1 MASFYTGID
10 LSRRV
15 SEHVPRAPF
24 SRPPPIC
31 AAHGSRGADSLSSS
45 LFIMTDDG
53 YLELDDPT
61 AFDTDG
67 VYHAGPR
74 EKKDSRWGWTY
85 AAVLVSTL
93 ACGAVASARADPHYD
108 ALTDPELM
116 RRASHCAARSPSADA
131 TYRRSLVASSGD
143 ESDDTAFVRE
153 DLPWVV
159 GTLAGALVVGVAFL
173 ALFRVA
179 ARTATYGVVAVKL
192 VAVATLGFT
201 LALRASSPAWSVLV
215 LLVVAIYAVCLYL
228 WRREIDLVARLL
240 AAAAQS
246 IHDNPHIISAVVAL
260 KLALVAV
267 LVPIFALAVRAG
279 RVGELARD
287 PDVVL
292 VAGDAC
298 ASSRD
303 EQNTDPVDCCVWRS
317 DDWYPSYVALACFA
331 ALWTI
336 MLAFEARVF
345 IVSDVV
351 AQWYFSPPTRRE
363 YAGATSIAASHAFG
377 SSFGSLALGSLV
389 LSIVAILREANRR
402 VRENMNRHGS
412 GVSRVAACVV
422 AACAECVFALVSFV
436 SKFATIRMAIT
447 GDGFCDAASDVSALL
462 ARNFM
467 SSYGVWWLPGFIL
480 SAAVAL
486 VAAAYGTLVGF
497 AHYAAGSA
505 AAAAKEHPGDDAFL
519 FGIVACVLAWIV
531 LRFCARV
538 LLDVVDATYVCYA
551 SDLDRGADV
560 GAWSGS
566 DASKK
571 IACATV
577 FEEVRE
583 RRGGGARVGEV
594 VRGPDGG
601 LAYAAPNEVDG
612 NV

>member
-1 MASFYTGID
+1 MASLT
-10 LSRRV
+10 LQMS
-15 SEHVPRAPF
+15 SQRARASGPLLA
-24 SRPPPIC
+24 PPAIC

-45 LFIMTDDG
+45 LFIMPDDG
-53 YLELDDPT
+53 YRELDDPT

-131 TYRRSLVASSGD
+131 TYRRSLVASSAD

-179 ARTATYGVVAVKL
+179 ARAATYGVVAVKL

-201 LALRASSPAWSVLV
+201 LALRASSPAWSVVVV
-215 LLVVAIYAVCLYL
+215 LFVALYALCLYL

-303 EQNTDPVDCCVWRS
+303 EQDTGPVDCCVWRS

-402 VRENMNRHGS
+402 VRENVNRHGS
-412 GVSRVAACVV
+412 GVSRVFACVV

-505 AAAAKEHPGDDAFL
+505 AKSASAKEQLGDDAVL

-551 SDLDRGADV
+551 SDLDRGADG
-560 GAWSGS
+560 GAGS
-566 DASKK
+566 DASTK
-571 IACATV
+571 IACAAV
-577 FEEVRE
+577 LEEVRE